1 MEYLLPDVALPRQP
15 WAHDFRDPKIV
26 RIMGTRSTQR
36 NDVPL
41 HLDIGMKLK
50 TIPFKKFQNKD
61 WLEFLEKY
69 IEIVQNEVAVKDC
82 DPVQMLVDLCS
93 EYKRM
98 ISLDCAVDGQM
109 IVNADNAADQ
119 AWSCLNAQLKIEL
132 VHPDKSQREAAQRI
146 YSHLLKYQNPTRLIY
161 NKEYEKL
168 GLLLDDLAT
177 ADEADLKLTHAWD
190 WVVELKKRHA
200 HFLDIYQKRLEH
212 ASYIDPGAIK
222 IARQKT
228 EKACKS
234 VNALLEASSLKH
246 DSQTIAQTIE
256 RLNASIDAQKALF
269 KQQESQNDECNRL
282 ETIEDIDMDDDEMA

>member
-1 MEYLLPDVALPRQP
+1 
-15 WAHDFRDPKIV
+15 
-26 RIMGTRSTQR
+26 
-36 NDVPL
+36 
-41 HLDIGMKLK
+41 MKLK

-61 WLEFLEKY
+61 WLVFLAKY
-69 IEIVQNEVAVKDC
+69 IDIVQNEVAVKDS
-82 DPVQMLVDLCS
+82 DPVQMLVDLYG

-132 VHPDKSQREAAQRI
+132 IHPDKSQREAAQRV

-161 NKEYEKL
+161 DKEYEKL

-177 ADEADLKLTHAWD
+177 ADEADLRLTHAWD
-190 WVVELKKRHA
+190 WVVELRA
-200 HFLDIYQKRLEH
+200 RYAYFMDIYRKRLEH

-222 IARQKT
+222 MARQKT

-234 VNALLEASSLKH
+234 VNALLEASTMMHPSE
-246 DSQTIAQTIE
+246 TIVQTIE

-269 KQQESQNDECNRL
+269 KQRESKDDESNRI

>member
-1 MEYLLPDVALPRQP
+1 MHSLKSSSCIPINPSAKPHKGFTAICSNTRTPR
-15 WAHDFRDPKIV
+15 
-26 RIMGTRSTQR
+26 
-36 NDVPL
+36 
-41 HLDIGMKLK
+41 
-50 TIPFKKFQNKD
+50 
-61 WLEFLEKY
+61 
-69 IEIVQNEVAVKDC
+69 
-82 DPVQMLVDLCS
+82 
-93 EYKRM
+93 
-98 ISLDCAVDGQM
+98 
-109 IVNADNAADQ
+109 
-119 AWSCLNAQLKIEL
+119 
-132 VHPDKSQREAAQRI
+132 
-146 YSHLLKYQNPTRLIY
+146 
-161 NKEYEKL
+161 EKL

-200 HFLDIYQKRLEH
+200 HFIDIYQKRLEH

-256 RLNASIDAQKALF
+256 RLNASIDAQKNLF
-269 KQQESQNDECNRL
+269 KQQESQNEERNHI